1 MLRFISSKKMKASTT
16 ILWIVFI
23 SLITFGLVTACDERS
38 EAAEKVETN
47 KEIHVEEYKAVGF
60 HSTDCIIRK
69 FIIEGH
75 EYLMFS
81 SGVASSP
88 TVVHNENCPCKKDK
102 KDVEAN

>member
-1 MLRFISSKKMKASTT
+1 MLRFISSKKMKAS
-16 ILWIVFI
+16 LWIVFI
-23 SLITFGLVTACDERS
+23 SLITFGLVTACNERS
-38 EAAEKVETN
+38 EAAERVETN